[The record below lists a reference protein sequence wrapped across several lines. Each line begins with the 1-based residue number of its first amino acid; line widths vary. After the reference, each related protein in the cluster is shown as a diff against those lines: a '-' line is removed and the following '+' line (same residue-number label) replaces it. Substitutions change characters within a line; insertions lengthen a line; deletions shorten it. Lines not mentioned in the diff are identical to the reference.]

1 MEYEMNKGLITNFS
15 KNAPV
20 RQVVDDTKNNI
31 SGDPLFGRWLH
42 FEDRSGVIRSG
53 VWEANKS
60 VFLDVMD
67 GIVEFCQIIEGEVTI
82 KSLDDGTVQT
92 MKVGDAFVMENGSRM
107 EWTVDNY
114 VKKTFVIVRIAENR
128 D

>member
-1 MEYEMNKGLITNFS
+1 MSYKNITNFS
-15 KNAPV
+15 QNSPV

-31 SGDPLFGRWLH
+31 SGDPFFGRWLQ
-42 FEDRSGVIRSG
+42 FEDRTGTVRSG

-82 KSLDDGTVQT
+82 KSLDDGSVQT
-92 MKVGDAFVMENGSRM
+92 MKVGDAFIMENGTRM

-114 VKKTFVIVRIAENR
+114 VKKNFVIVKIPEKQ